1 MELFS
6 ATAVLLNAMAV
17 GNDFVAEFA
26 VVWIVYILMRR

>member
-6 ATAVLLNAMAV
+6 ATVVLLNAMAV

-26 VVWIVYILMRR
+26 IVWIIYLTMRR